1 MTAGISTEQRPV
13 LDVTVLGI
21 PVAKGRP
28 RFSGNGHAFT
38 PDATRRAESRFANAV
53 ATHCLDSG
61 LSVIG
66 GRGGMLPLKGALAA
80 EVVFVTK
87 AKATARPDL
96 DNLLKLVLD
105 ALNGIVWN
113 DDSQVISIK
122 TKKIQNAENPS
133 TRLRVW
139 KLEE

>member
-1 MTAGISTEQRPV
+1 MTALV
-13 LDVTVLGI
+13 LDVVVPGI

-28 RFSGNGHAFT
+28 RFSANGHAFT
-38 PDATRRAESRFANAV
+38 PDKTRKAEEHLGNAV
-53 ATHCLDSG
+53 ATHCLDAG

-66 GRGGMLPLKGALAA
+66 GRGGVLPLSGELAV

-87 AKATARPDL
+87 AKTTSRPDL

-122 TKKIQNAENPS
+122 TKKAQDVNNPR
-133 TRLRVW
+133 THLRVW
-139 KLEE
+139 TLQE